1 MPMKPDNLYKPNFM
15 CKPDQYSIS
24 YNNYVNNSISRMRPP
39 ASTKTSQALADI
51 KMPKKYLCPTFDK
64 KYDSTIHE
72 AYLTH
77 GLINDTST
85 TASLVCRY
93 DCDDMDLCWLT
104 RVNHEFALMGV
115 AKMTRVDLERLIENF
130 EVQSHENF
138 KRATDKLESY
148 SIEYDEGIVCDVCH
162 MPDSEDANE
171 MVFCDGCNICVHQAC
186 YGIAKIPQGNW
197 LCVPCTFGG
206 SKFKPECVLCPNVGG
221 AMKATKNFRN
231 WAHVSCDL
239 WIPEVGFGNEE
250 KMEPITNLNQILA
263 TRWRLVCGICK
274 EKRGCC
280 LQCSEK
286 RCHAAFHVSCAFKFN
301 LEMQQQNVSN
311 DDEDNIVFK
320 AYCKTHTKKR
330 QMMQQN
336 FENNELEDAGELEEE
351 NQQDK
356 SEVFQSEEESNR

>member
-1 MPMKPDNLYKPNFM
+1 MDWEKGVQVPVKPDNLYKPNFM
-15 CKPDQYSIS
+15 HKPDQYSIS
-24 YNNYVNNSISRMRPP
+24 YNNYVNNSISRVR
-39 ASTKTSQALADI
+39 SKTDTTLI

-64 KYDSTIHE
+64 KYDAQIHE

-77 GLINDTST
+77 GLLNDTST

-93 DCDDMDLCWLT
+93 DCDDMDLCWLA
-104 RVNHEFALMGV
+104 RVNHEFQLMGL

-206 SKFKPECVLCPNVGG
+206 STFKPECVLCPNVGG

-231 WAHVSCDL
+231 WAHVSCAL
-239 WIPEVGFGNEE
+239 WIPEVGFGNVE
-250 KMEPITNLNQILA
+250 KMEPIVNLNQINA
-263 TRWRLVCGICK
+263 GRWTLVCGICK

-286 RCHAAFHVSCAFKFN
+286 RCHSTFHVSCAFKFN
-301 LEMQQQNVSN
+301 LEMQQQNIGD
-311 DDEDNIVFK
+311 DDENNIVFK

-330 QMMQQN
+330 QMLQQN
-336 FENNELEDAGELEEE
+336 FENDGLDVDEDEEDQQEEVFQTEEE
-351 NQQDK
+351 N
-356 SEVFQSEEESNR
+356 NR